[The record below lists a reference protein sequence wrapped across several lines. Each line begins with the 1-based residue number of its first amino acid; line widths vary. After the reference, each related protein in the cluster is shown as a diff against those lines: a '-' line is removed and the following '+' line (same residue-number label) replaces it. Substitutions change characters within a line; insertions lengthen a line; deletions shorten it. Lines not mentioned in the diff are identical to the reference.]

1 MTGSHGI
8 RTACPNNRG
17 TSLIELTCAVFL
29 LTLGIFGALTLHL
42 RAMDGTRGLQQQA
55 VALDAVRNEIETLR
69 AADFASLSPG
79 VEQPFRT
86 ADSLTSRLFD
96 GRGTVAISATPVP
109 DLVEVSAE
117 VLWKADTGRRAR
129 VTLSTRIAR
138 KERQP

>member
-8 RTACPNNRG
+8 RTARPNNGG

-55 VALDAVRNEIETLR
+55 VALDAARNEIETLR
-69 AADFASLSPG
+69 AADFASLTPG
-79 VEQPFRT
+79 AEQPFRT

-96 GRGTVAISATPVP
+96 GRGTVAISETPVP

-117 VLWKADTGRRAR
+117 VLWKADTGRQAR
-129 VTLSTRIAR
+129 VALTTRIAR